1 MSKITRA
8 IVRPVITLIFA
19 GGITYGFL
27 ADKITAE
34 TYVPIAAVAITW
46 WFSSRD
52 NEKNNPVEPPK

>member
-19 GGITYGFL
+19 GVLSYGFL
-27 ADKITAE
+27 TGMVAAD

-46 WFSSRD
+46 WFTSQD
-52 NEKNNPVEPPK
+52 NTKPIG